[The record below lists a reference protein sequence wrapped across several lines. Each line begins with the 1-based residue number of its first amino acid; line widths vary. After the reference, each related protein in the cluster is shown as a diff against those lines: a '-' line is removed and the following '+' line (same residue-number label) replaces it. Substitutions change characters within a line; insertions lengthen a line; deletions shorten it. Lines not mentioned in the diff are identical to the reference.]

1 MILKSVLWGNYACA
15 VKVHMAGVFSVLRVS
30 FLAPGISTSTCVLKR
45 EPLPLF

>member
-15 VKVHMAGVFSVLRVS
+15 VKVHVAGVFSVLRVS
-30 FLAPGISTSTCVLKR
+30 FLVPGISTSTCVLKR